1 MLPNGRGAGW
11 GDEEWSV
18 GRKTKSL
25 VSFSGLF
32 PLVLKVVLIKSC

>member
-1 MLPNGRGAGW
+1 MAGEQNTRW
-11 GDEEWSV
+11 EGERWSV